1 MFLKNWL
8 IFRVWTRYWPHP
20 QYGQNRLANRWALPQ
35 TWSNQTT
42 AAVKKIPWNF
52 FILIKLI
59 WVARCLIFH
68 FLQNLFKLVKS
79 HPTQGNSRDSKLDI
93 LQPQYSRQDSNI
105 FVVYNSFIIF
115 MAAGCQKENLVLFS
129 GKERSSLVLKKGK
142 VSPSRL
148 HSTLIASIDL
158 SARRN
163 KNISDVFIF
172 RIQNAGSVLSA
183 LVSWS
188 PITDQHLLPS
198 IIRSA
203 TRYLKQ
209 LFWWINKFANRVN
222 FKFGQKHKIKLFAE
236 PLFSCIF
243 GNNQIYI
250 LRKTTTMIFLYH

>member
-42 AAVKKIPWNF
+42 AALKKIPWNV
-52 FILIKLI
+52 FILIKLV

-209 LFWWINKFANRVN
+209 ISLMN
-222 FKFGQKHKIKLFAE
+222 
-236 PLFSCIF
+236 
-243 GNNQIYI
+243 
-250 LRKTTTMIFLYH
+250 